1 MQKKVWDHDFD
12 IWPQSSVN
20 VRKGKG
26 HSQQFALV
34 DFVVLPGGMVTI
46 GA

>member
-1 MQKKVWDHDFD
+1 MQKKVLGHNLY
-12 IWPQSSVN
+12 IWPKSSVN

-26 HSQQFALV
+26 LSQQFALV